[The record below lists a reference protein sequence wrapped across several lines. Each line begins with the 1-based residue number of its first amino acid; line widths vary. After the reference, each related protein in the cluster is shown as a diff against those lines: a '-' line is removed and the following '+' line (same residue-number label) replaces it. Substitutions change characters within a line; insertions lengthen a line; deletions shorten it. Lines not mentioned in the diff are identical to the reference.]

1 MGVAK
6 NLVPFIT
13 TLPKESRLQCVR
25 LLPTMVWVVG
35 TPPALKTPTP
45 PPPAP
50 ADFQV
55 PRLGEAEAESLG
67 SEADPEAPAHPPQ
80 YLDEVVP
87 ESTARMSSGGGGEG
101 GSGDGNVEAGREEG
115 GAEEPPPS
123 MSVQEAADEK
133 VPGGGSEAGL
143 LEDSSWRFSGRGEE
157 GQEGGQEG
165 GVYVDSRGR
174 IRRPARVVRC
184 KSFWHLRR
192 LVVE

>member
-55 PRLGEAEAESLG
+55 PRLGEAESPG

-80 YLDEVVP
+80 DLDEAVS
-87 ESTARMSSGGGGEG
+87 ESKTRKSSGG

-133 VPGGGSEAGL
+133 VPGGGSEAGSV
-143 LEDSSWRFSGRGEE
+143 EDSSWRFSGRG
-157 GQEGGQEG
+157 EGGQEG

-174 IRRPARVVRC
+174 LRRPAGVVRC